1 MSERSRAFTKA
12 VPASDMRTCSRM
24 PERSLTY
31 TKAVPASGMRTCSQM
46 PERSLLYTK
55 IAQTSQKSNNGVE
68 TAAGISI
75 QINCNRLI
83 YNYFRNE
90 TV

>member
-1 MSERSRAFTKA
+1 MSERSQAF
-12 VPASDMRTCSRM
+12 
-24 PERSLTY
+24 

-55 IAQTSQKSNNGVE
+55 IAQTSQKANKGVE
-68 TAAGISI
+68 TAARISMR
-75 QINCNRLI
+75 INCNRLI
-83 YNYFRNE
+83 YNHFHNE

>member
-1 MSERSRAFTKA
+1 MSERSRAF
-12 VPASDMRTCSRM
+12 
-24 PERSLTY
+24 

-68 TAAGISI
+68 TAARISMR
-75 QINCNRLI
+75 INCNRLI
-83 YNYFRNE
+83 YNHFHNE

>member
-1 MSERSRAFTKA
+1 
-12 VPASDMRTCSRM
+12 
-24 PERSLTY
+24 
-31 TKAVPASGMRTCSQM
+31 M